1 MALWN
6 DLAKGASDA
15 ASVVAKKTGELT
27 SIAKI
32 KITLKSEEVKLSEC
46 FEEIGRLYY
55 AGLKDGADNAEE
67 VSAVVSEAD
76 GIVTKIAEINA
87 ELARL
92 QKIVV
97 CPGCGEKISDEA
109 AFCQYC
115 GAKIEHDADKED
127 AQRESC
133 SCNCCHDDSDDTEE

>member
-15 ASVVAKKTGELT
+15 AGVVAKKTGELT
-27 SIAKI
+27 NIAKI

-55 AGLKDGADNAEE
+55 AHLHDGADNAEE
-67 VSAVVSEAD
+67 IGSIVSEAD
-76 GIVTKIAEINA
+76 SIVVKIADANA
-87 ELARL
+87 ELAKL

-109 AFCQYC
+109 VFCQYC
-115 GAKIEHDADKED
+115 GAKIEHDEDKEE

-133 SCNCCHDDSDDTEE
+133 CDNCCHDGSEDEE